1 MRKNKRNIS
10 FILAAVMLAVC
21 LCSCTAK
28 SAEKDAKPA
37 PEAAV
42 ETQENAEAQGTAE
55 NGEANAADAQQAADP
70 ADAQQAAAP
79 AEAGAEESADAAAKA
94 GTETSAGASADTQ
107 AAEGAEVNKEAGIM
121 PVYTLERHT
130 HLEVSSDMLIA
141 SATYET
147 VKLSEEAKEA
157 YPALNEA
164 MEALSA
170 VMSEQSESS
179 YSEIKE
185 AAASSWADHKG
196 SSEDFSAGDM
206 TVEIEPV
213 RCDGDVLSFFEMSN
227 VYYPDSA
234 HGLTGYAGYNYDTAT
249 GAPITLTD
257 VVTDLSALLPA
268 VAENLIALGDG
279 MPVTDVESELK
290 ESFGENG
297 EDLDWVLDR
306 DALVLRFA
314 PYEIASYARGVVEA
328 RIPYAK
334 YPDLFTGKYGRY
346 DGAFAKRMNPNVPVS
361 LDLNGD
367 GETETVFVTGSYG
380 MDGSMGLSYSE
391 LEVTVGNM
399 GCATQADFF
408 SWSSVLA
415 HTEDGRNIIIVETV
429 AESDYPTLYVFKE
442 GKSGPSLV
450 GKMEGMTF
458 ASQYH
463 DEGDD
468 DGYVEVYPLLDPSAF
483 ALKEW
488 SESGN
493 TEAVFY
499 EIGEDGMPVPLED

>member
-1 MRKNKRNIS
+1 MRKIKRNIS
-10 FILAAVMLAVC
+10 TVLAAVMLAVC

-28 SAEKDAKPA
+28 SAEKEVKPA
-37 PEAAV
+37 SEAAV
-42 ETQENAEAQGTAE
+42 ETQENTEAEETAK
-55 NGEANAADAQQAADP
+55 NGEADA
-70 ADAQQAAAP
+70 
-79 AEAGAEESADAAAKA
+79 AEA
-94 GTETSAGASADTQ
+94 
-107 AAEGAEVNKEAGIM
+107 NKESGIM

-130 HLEVSSDMLIA
+130 HLEVSDDMLVA

-147 VKLSEEAKEA
+147 VRLSEKAKEA
-157 YPALNEA
+157 YPALGEA
-164 MEALSA
+164 MEALST

-185 AAASSWADHKG
+185 AALSSWADHKG
-196 SSEDFSAGDM
+196 SAEDFSAGDM
-206 TVEIEPV
+206 TAEIEPV

-227 VYYPDSA
+227 LYYPDSA
-234 HGLTGYAGYNYDTAT
+234 HGITGYAGYNYDTST
-249 GAPITLTD
+249 GAAIALTD

-279 MPVTDVESELK
+279 LPVTDAESELK
-290 ESFGENG
+290 ESFGEDGAN
-297 EDLDWVLDR
+297 LDWVLDR

-314 PYEIASYARGVVEA
+314 PYEVASYARGVVEA
-328 RIPYAK
+328 RVSYAK

-346 DGAFAKRMNPNVPVS
+346 DGAFAKRLNPNVPVT
-361 LDLNGD
+361 LDLNDD
-367 GETETVFVTGSYG
+367 GETETVYVTGTYG

-415 HTEDGRNIIIVETV
+415 HTADGRNIIIVETV
-429 AESDYPTLYVFKE
+429 AESDYPTLYVFKD

-458 ASQYH
+458 AKQYH
-463 DEGDD
+463 EDGD
-468 DGYVEVYPLLDPSAF
+468 DGYVEVYPVLDPSAF

-488 SESGN
+488 SEAGDS
-493 TEAVFY
+493 EAVFY
-499 EIGEDGMPVPLED
+499 EIGEKGMPVPFAD

>member
-1 MRKNKRNIS
+1 
-10 FILAAVMLAVC
+10 
-21 LCSCTAK
+21 
-28 SAEKDAKPA
+28 
-37 PEAAV
+37 
-42 ETQENAEAQGTAE
+42 
-55 NGEANAADAQQAADP
+55 
-70 ADAQQAAAP
+70 
-79 AEAGAEESADAAAKA
+79 
-94 GTETSAGASADTQ
+94 
-107 AAEGAEVNKEAGIM
+107 
-121 PVYTLERHT
+121 
-130 HLEVSSDMLIA
+130 
-141 SATYET
+141 
-147 VKLSEEAKEA
+147 
-157 YPALNEA
+157 
-164 MEALSA
+164 
-170 VMSEQSESS
+170 
-179 YSEIKE
+179 
-185 AAASSWADHKG
+185 
-196 SSEDFSAGDM
+196 
-206 TVEIEPV
+206 
-213 RCDGDVLSFFEMSN
+213 
-227 VYYPDSA
+227 
-234 HGLTGYAGYNYDTAT
+234 
-249 GAPITLTD
+249 
-257 VVTDLSALLPA
+257 
-268 VAENLIALGDG
+268 
-279 MPVTDVESELK
+279 
-290 ESFGENG
+290 
-297 EDLDWVLDR
+297 
-306 DALVLRFA
+306 
-314 PYEIASYARGVVEA
+314 
-328 RIPYAK
+328 
-334 YPDLFTGKYGRY
+334 
-346 DGAFAKRMNPNVPVS
+346 MNPNVPVS

>member
-10 FILAAVMLAVC
+10 FILAALMLAVC

-147 VKLSEEAKEA
+147 VRLSEEAKEA

-268 VAENLIALGDG
+268 VADNLIALGDG

-297 EDLDWVLDR
+297 ENLDWVLDR

-334 YPDLFTGKYGRY
+334 YPDLFTGKYRRY